1 MNSIQIA
8 VDNREKGQVP
18 VSIGTSLAL
27 EAGAGQYPD
36 RPESP
41 PPFTRAKQLWI
52 NLRTIVRNLYGCLPT
67 DLKESVLP
75 DDMWQAA
82 LEELAIIEAAVHK
95 ASMGYTQVVYY
106 VSDYA
111 RLAKR
116 YPGAILKEAKTPRQ
130 IVQQELENGTLTLML
145 KNNHQ
150 QKNVRFFDF
159 EIEGQHPDSFIMT
172 HLPVDLLARYR
183 FSRLEL
189 LESHTGKIKGPAEWN
204 TKLTNG
210 KELSN
215 IPFNS
220 FTLQLFGDN
229 GNMFSPQSITVR
241 RALLE
246 AAERWRWTN
255 VTGMEK
261 IRDTLGK
268 IDNDHFRGILMKL
281 L

>member
-1 MNSIQIA
+1 MNAVQIA
-8 VDNREKGQVP
+8 VDNRDKGQVP

-27 EAGAGQYPD
+27 EAGAGAYPD

-41 PPFTRAKQLWI
+41 PPFLRAKQLWI

-67 DLKESVLP
+67 NLKETVLP

-82 LEELAIIEAAVHK
+82 LEELSIIETAV
-95 ASMGYTQVVYY
+95 AQSSMGNTRVVYY
-106 VSDYA
+106 VSDYKN
-111 RLAKR
+111 LAGR
-116 YPGAILKEAKTPRQ
+116 FPGAILKEAKTSRQ
-130 IVQQELENGTLTLML
+130 IIQQELENRTLQLML
-145 KNNHQ
+145 QNNHQ
-150 QKNVRFFDF
+150 QKAIQFFDF

-183 FSRLEL
+183 FSKLEL

-210 KELSN
+210 KELAN

-246 AAERWRWTN
+246 AAAQWNWTN
-255 VTGMEK
+255 VSTMERM
-261 IRDTLGK
+261 RDTVRK
-268 IDNDHFRGILMKL
+268 IGNDYIRGILQKL